1 MSLAVIVIANDFSA
15 INVALPTMEKD
26 FDTNINTI
34 QWVVNAYA
42 LTFGVMIVTGG
53 KLADMFGRRNA
64 FFLGTAIFASMSA
77 LGGAAQTE
85 TWLIASR
92 TLMGI
97 GGALM
102 WPAILGMTFAILP
115 EEKAG
120 LAGGIILG
128 AAGLGNA
135 LGPLIGGVLTDLA
148 SWRWIFFLNVP
159 VAAFAVLVT
168 YWLVHVK
175 EPESADHKIDYAGI
189 TTLSVGLVSL
199 LVALDQVDDWGW
211 GDPKVIG
218 LLALCVVML
227 IAFIPIERRADTH
240 ALVPKEVM
248 RNESFTASCLA
259 ILFMS
264 ATFFAALLYLP
275 QFMEKQLGY
284 SPLEAGVGI
293 LPFLATFALVSFIAG
308 PLYNRVGPKVLAIV
322 GAACITV
329 GPFLLS
335 MVDQGSGYDSLI
347 IGMVVL
353 GIGVGSF
360 YPTATTAGVTSV
372 DSSQTSLAGGIIY
385 MFQIAGG
392 SIGLGL
398 TTTVFSAAVPPF
410 VDGLQAGFRL
420 DASLSSSAAGFSRAQ
435 SRPPTRPKD
444 PYGQPSAAALF
455 DVVNAGTAEQH
466 VAAFAA
472 AQQVVAATAD
482 KTIVAA
488 ATVEPV
494 VTAAADEDVVADPT
508 DQFVVATASDQFV
521 VAGAAAQR
529 RRHPHFVADDD
540 GVVAAVGV
548 DFEAGDRAR
557 FAEQRVHVAFGM
569 GADGAA
575 DFEHRV
581 RFDCEVT
588 AVGREVDADQ
598 VRFVAAGQE
607 HGQRAFAGVGDRGG
621 KRHQQGGE
629 DQNRS
634 LHRAGIRP
642 DRAQTS
648 SMATT
653 RPCRR
658 CGVGR

>member
-1 MSLAVIVIANDFSA
+1 MGVAVVVIANDFSA
-15 INVALPTMEKD
+15 INVALPTMESD

-53 KLADMFGRRNA
+53 RLADMFGRRNA

-135 LGPLIGGVLTDLA
+135 IGPLIGGVLTDLA

-159 VAAFAVLVT
+159 VAIFAVLVT
-168 YWLVHVK
+168 YFLVHVE
-175 EPESADHKIDYAGI
+175 EPETEDRQIDYAGI
-189 TTLSVGLVSL
+189 TVLSLGLVSL

-211 GDPKVIG
+211 GDLRIIF
-218 LLALCVVML
+218 LLVLAVAML
-227 IAFIPIERRADTH
+227 ISFLPIERRADKH

-284 SPLEAGVGI
+284 SPLEAGIGI
-293 LPFLATFALVSFIAG
+293 LPFLGTFAIVSFVAG
-308 PLYNRVGPKVLAIV
+308 PLFNRVGPKRLAVL
-322 GAACITV
+322 GAACITLA
-329 GPFLLS
+329 PFLFS
-335 MVDQGSGYDSLI
+335 QVDSSSGYDSLI
-347 IGMVVL
+347 VGMIVL

-372 DSSQTSLAGGIIY
+372 DSSQTSLAGGIVY

-398 TTTVFSAAVPPF
+398 TTTVFSASIPPF
-410 VDGLQAGFRL
+410 VDGIQAAFRL
-420 DASLSSSAAGFSRAQ
+420 DASLSLVGLLIALLFVGGRLFARSPKAAG
-435 SRPPTRPKD
+435 
-444 PYGQPSAAALF
+444 
-455 DVVNAGTAEQH
+455 E
-466 VAAFAA
+466 
-472 AQQVVAATAD
+472 
-482 KTIVAA
+482 
-488 ATVEPV
+488 
-494 VTAAADEDVVADPT
+494 
-508 DQFVVATASDQFV
+508 
-521 VAGAAAQR
+521 
-529 RRHPHFVADDD
+529 
-540 GVVAAVGV
+540 
-548 DFEAGDRAR
+548 EA
-557 FAEQRVHVAFGM
+557 
-569 GADGAA
+569 
-575 DFEHRV
+575 
-581 RFDCEVT
+581 
-588 AVGREVDADQ
+588 
-598 VRFVAAGQE
+598 
-607 HGQRAFAGVGDRGG
+607 
-621 KRHQQGGE
+621 
-629 DQNRS
+629 
-634 LHRAGIRP
+634 
-642 DRAQTS
+642 
-648 SMATT
+648 
-653 RPCRR
+653 
-658 CGVGR
+658 

>member
-1 MSLAVIVIANDFSA
+1 LALIAMGLAVIVIANDFSA

-53 KLADMFGRRNA
+53 RLADMFGRRNA

-115 EEKAG
+115 EDKAG

-159 VAAFAVLVT
+159 VSAFAVLVT
-168 YWLVHVK
+168 YRLVHVK

-189 TTLSVGLVSL
+189 TTLSLGLVSL

-293 LPFLATFALVSFIAG
+293 LPFLATFAVVSFVAG
-308 PLYNRVGPKVLAIV
+308 PLYNRVGAKTLAII
-322 GAACITV
+322 GAACITA
-329 GPFLLS
+329 GPFFFS
-335 MVDQGSGYDSLI
+335 MVDEGSGYDSLI

-372 DSSQTSLAGGIIY
+372 DSSQSSLAGGIIY

-398 TTTVFSAAVPPF
+398 TTTVFSAAIPPF

-420 DASLSSSAAGFSRAQ
+420 DAALSLVGLVIAVLFIGGRLFSSSK
-435 SRPPTRPKD
+435 P
-444 PYGQPSAAALF
+444 
-455 DVVNAGTAEQH
+455 
-466 VAAFAA
+466 
-472 AQQVVAATAD
+472 
-482 KTIVAA
+482 
-488 ATVEPV
+488 
-494 VTAAADEDVVADPT
+494 AAD
-508 DQFVVATASDQFV
+508 TA
-521 VAGAAAQR
+521 
-529 RRHPHFVADDD
+529 
-540 GVVAAVGV
+540 
-548 DFEAGDRAR
+548 
-557 FAEQRVHVAFGM
+557 
-569 GADGAA
+569 
-575 DFEHRV
+575 
-581 RFDCEVT
+581 
-588 AVGREVDADQ
+588 
-598 VRFVAAGQE
+598 
-607 HGQRAFAGVGDRGG
+607 
-621 KRHQQGGE
+621 
-629 DQNRS
+629 
-634 LHRAGIRP
+634 
-642 DRAQTS
+642 
-648 SMATT
+648 
-653 RPCRR
+653 
-658 CGVGR
+658 